1 MLSLRQSWGE
11 SLRFLFQNCSL
22 DPVRRE
28 LFREGEPILV
38 EPKIFDLLVYL
49 VENRER
55 VVTKDDL
62 VADIWSGR
70 IVSDSALTSAING
83 ARKAIGDS
91 GQKQLLVRTI
101 ARKGFRF
108 VGMVT
113 VSSESGRGR
122 AASGAGTLDS
132 VATSTTTSKSGF
144 GILKIFSR
152 SNDFLSTGD
161 EYQFPSI
168 LLKASQDAWFVGTTF
183 YISIGQYRDLFLSR
197 LADGIDINFLILN
210 PDSDALR
217 YMALLL
223 GVTEKE
229 LLLDCMSGIR
239 VMDRTLED
247 SKNRKTAGSLTIKL
261 IDEPFQT
268 RFYLIDPKA
277 DGGHVYLVPQV
288 NGTNSQTVPGFL
300 LRSSSEYC
308 SRYLDG
314 IEERWN
320 STSAINLDMWKR
332 TSPSYP

>member
-1 MLSLRQSWGE
+1 
-11 SLRFLFQNCSL
+11 LRFWFGNYVL

-28 LFREGEPILV
+28 LLRGGEPIVV
-38 EPKIFDLLVYL
+38 EPKVFDLLVYL

-55 VVTKDDL
+55 VVTKDNL
-62 VADIWSGR
+62 VADVWSGR

-91 GQKQLLVRTI
+91 GQEQLLVRTI

-108 VGMVT
+108 VGRVN
-113 VSSESGRGR
+113 VSSESEGGVRAMPGSDTLDR
-122 AASGAGTLDS
+122 AASS
-132 VATSTTTSKSGF
+132 ATSPKPAF
-144 GILKIFSR
+144 GLLKVFSR

-161 EYQFPSI
+161 EYQLPSI
-168 LLKASQDAWFVGTTF
+168 LLSARQDAWFVGTTF

-210 PDSDALR
+210 PESDALR

-247 SKNRKTAGSLTIKL
+247 SRNRKTTGSLTIKL

-268 RFYLIDPKA
+268 RFYLIDPKTDA
-277 DGGHVYLVPQV
+277 GYVYLVPQV
-288 NGTNSQTVPGFL
+288 NGINSQTVPGFL

-308 SRYLDG
+308 SRYLHG

-320 STSAINLDMWKR
+320 RPSAKTLDAWKR
-332 TSPSYP
+332 VTPTYP